1 MEGRKILQT
10 FYKQSINMNIIQIDM
25 PEKCR
30 YMSDYDRLLKE
41 ILPIDRK
48 FILNKT
54 ITGCGGTS
62 MFINSSL
69 PVVIIS
75 PRIQVLKEKHKQHPD
90 TFLFHIPL
98 CNDRAEAIREKM
110 QDLGVYLDCH
120 QGNLPFGQLSRP
132 PRILVTL
139 DSSDKVLSVL
149 KSRGMTDTFLFVVDE
164 FQCLMGDATFKGST
178 DMNFLVYLDREAQRI
193 CYLSA
198 TPIPDIFL
206 DNIPQFAGIPYY
218 KLEWDPEVIEEPTL
232 KEVRMKSGE
241 SAEKLCARLIQ
252 RYRENGYFER
262 KVLQGNVVY
271 SREACIFLNEVRS
284 IRNIIGQNNLKPDE
298 VTILC
303 SESKASE
310 LPKGFVAGGLCAD
323 RNNPVNKTFTFCT
336 KASFEGVDFYSTN
349 ASTYIF
355 INAGKEWQ
363 TLDIMLDIPQILGR
377 QRLDMNP
384 FRHDATIY
392 YKTMPERVTKEEF
405 ERKQREMEGKSQ
417 MILDTYNNAPD
428 NVREIFVELY
438 RDKATDRRFVDD
450 YIDLI
455 RENGYTTI
463 GFNYLVMVARWNSWH
478 QRNYY
483 YNNSCRLLT
492 SIQDAVRMCQKPE
505 ELKQFESWYYN
516 APPKDRLAGYARF
529 RKQYPQYDSLV
540 LQNPFIKME
549 FHHWYDTL
557 GYEEL
562 SKLGFQETD
571 VERAYNTVCAQET
584 IRDVCRRTFKAGVSY
599 SRQEVKGMLQKIY
612 DSIGLTGKTAKAKEL
627 AQYLPVIERQ
637 RTNEKG
643 KRGYFIEIREI

>member
-1 MEGRKILQT
+1 MQT
-10 FYKQSINMNIIQIDM
+10 FYKQSINMNMIQIDM

-30 YMSDYDRLLKE
+30 YMSDYDRLLKG

-120 QGNLPFGQLSRP
+120 QRNLPFGQLSRP
-132 PRILVTL
+132 PRIQVTL

-149 KSRGMTDTFLFVVDE
+149 KSRGVTDTFLFVVDE

-178 DMNFLVYLDREAQRI
+178 DMNFLVYLDREARRI

-405 ERKQREMEGKSQ
+405 ERKQSEMERKSQ

-428 NVREIFVELY
+428 NAREMFVELY

-455 RENGYTTI
+455 RENGHTTI
-463 GFNYLVMVARWNSWH
+463 GFNYLVMVARWNRWH

-549 FHHWYDTL
+549 FHHWYATL

-571 VERAYNTVCAQET
+571 MERAYNTVCAQET
-584 IRDVCRRTFKAGVSY
+584 IRDACRRTFKAGVSY

>member
-1 MEGRKILQT
+1 
-10 FYKQSINMNIIQIDM
+10 
-25 PEKCR
+25 
-30 YMSDYDRLLKE
+30 
-41 ILPIDRK
+41 
-48 FILNKT
+48 
-54 ITGCGGTS
+54 
-62 MFINSSL
+62 
-69 PVVIIS
+69 
-75 PRIQVLKEKHKQHPD
+75 
-90 TFLFHIPL
+90 
-98 CNDRAEAIREKM
+98 
-110 QDLGVYLDCH
+110 
-120 QGNLPFGQLSRP
+120 
-132 PRILVTL
+132 
-139 DSSDKVLSVL
+139 
-149 KSRGMTDTFLFVVDE
+149 
-164 FQCLMGDATFKGST
+164 
-178 DMNFLVYLDREAQRI
+178 
-193 CYLSA
+193 
-198 TPIPDIFL
+198 
-206 DNIPQFAGIPYY
+206 
-218 KLEWDPEVIEEPTL
+218 
-232 KEVRMKSGE
+232 MKSGE

-405 ERKQREMEGKSQ
+405 ERKQKEMERKSQ

-428 NVREIFVELY
+428 NAREMFVELY

-455 RENGYTTI
+455 RENGHTTI
-463 GFNYLVMVARWNSWH
+463 GFNYLVMVARWNRWH

-492 SIQDAVRMCQKPE
+492 SIQDAVRMYQKPE

-571 VERAYNTVCAQET
+571 MERAYNTVCAQET
-584 IRDVCRRTFKAGVSY
+584 IRDACRRTFKAGVSY

>member
-1 MEGRKILQT
+1 M
-10 FYKQSINMNIIQIDM
+10 NMIQIDM

-30 YMSDYDRLLKE
+30 YMSDYDRLLKG

-120 QGNLPFGQLSRP
+120 QGNLPFGQLSRA

-178 DMNFLVYLDREAQRI
+178 DMNFLVYLDWEARRI

-284 IRNIIGQNNLKPDE
+284 IRNIIGQHNLKPDE

-384 FRHDATIY
+384 FRYDATIY

-405 ERKQREMEGKSQ
+405 ERKQSEMERKSQ

-428 NVREIFVELY
+428 NAREMFVELY

-455 RENGYTTI
+455 RENGHTTI
-463 GFNYLVMVARWNSWH
+463 GFNYLVMVARWNRWH

-516 APPKDRLAGYARF
+516 APQKDRLAGYARF

-571 VERAYNTVCAQET
+571 MERAYNTVCAQET
-584 IRDVCRRTFKAGVSY
+584 IRDACRRTFKAGVSY

>member
-10 FYKQSINMNIIQIDM
+10 FYKQSINMNMIQIDM

-30 YMSDYDRLLKE
+30 YMSDYDRLLKG

-120 QGNLPFGQLSRP
+120 QRNLPFGQLSRP
-132 PRILVTL
+132 PRIQVTL

-149 KSRGMTDTFLFVVDE
+149 KSRGVTDTFLFVVDE

-178 DMNFLVYLDREAQRI
+178 DMNFLVYLDREARRI

-405 ERKQREMEGKSQ
+405 ERKQSEMERKSQ

-428 NVREIFVELY
+428 NAREMFVELY

-463 GFNYLVMVARWNSWH
+463 GFNYLVMVARWNRWH

-549 FHHWYDTL
+549 FHHWYATL

-571 VERAYNTVCAQET
+571 MERAYNTVCAQET
-584 IRDVCRRTFKAGVSY
+584 IRDACRRTFKAGVSY

-643 KRGYFIEIREI
+643 KRRYFIEIREI

>member
-1 MEGRKILQT
+1 M
-10 FYKQSINMNIIQIDM
+10 NMIQIDM

-30 YMSDYDRLLKE
+30 YMSDYDRLLKG

-120 QGNLPFGQLSRP
+120 QRNLPFGQLSRP
-132 PRILVTL
+132 PRIQVTL

-149 KSRGMTDTFLFVVDE
+149 KSRGVTDTFLFVVDE

-178 DMNFLVYLDREAQRI
+178 DMNFLVYLDREARRI

-284 IRNIIGQNNLKPDE
+284 IRNIIGQNNLKPDK

-405 ERKQREMEGKSQ
+405 ERKQSEMERKSQ

-428 NVREIFVELY
+428 NAREMFVELY

-584 IRDVCRRTFKAGVSY
+584 IRDACRRTFKAGVSY

>member
-1 MEGRKILQT
+1 M
-10 FYKQSINMNIIQIDM
+10 NMIQIDM

-30 YMSDYDRLLKE
+30 YMSDYDRLLKG

-120 QGNLPFGQLSRP
+120 LGNLPFGQLSRP

-178 DMNFLVYLDREAQRI
+178 DMNFLVYLDWEARRI

-206 DNIPQFAGIPYY
+206 DNIPQFVGIPYY

-384 FRHDATIY
+384 FRYDVTIY

-405 ERKQREMEGKSQ
+405 ERKQSEMERKSQ

-428 NVREIFVELY
+428 NAREMFIELY

-455 RENGYTTI
+455 RENGHTTI
-463 GFNYLVMVARWNSWH
+463 GFNYLVMVARWNRWH

-516 APPKDRLAGYARF
+516 APQKDRLAGYARF

-571 VERAYNTVCAQET
+571 MERAYNTVCAQET
-584 IRDVCRRTFKAGVSY
+584 IRDACRRTFKAGVSY

>member
-1 MEGRKILQT
+1 M
-10 FYKQSINMNIIQIDM
+10 IQIDM

-30 YMSDYDRLLKE
+30 YMSDYDRLLKG

-120 QGNLPFGQLSRP
+120 QRNLPFGQLSRP
-132 PRILVTL
+132 PRIQVTL

-149 KSRGMTDTFLFVVDE
+149 KSRGVTDTFLFVVDE

-178 DMNFLVYLDREAQRI
+178 DMNFLVYLDREARRI

-405 ERKQREMEGKSQ
+405 ERKQSEMERKSQ

-428 NVREIFVELY
+428 NAREMFVELY

-463 GFNYLVMVARWNSWH
+463 GFNYLVMVARWNRWH

-549 FHHWYDTL
+549 FHHWYATL

-571 VERAYNTVCAQET
+571 MERAYNTVCAQET
-584 IRDVCRRTFKAGVSY
+584 IRDACRRTFKAGVSY

-643 KRGYFIEIREI
+643 KRRYFIEIREI

>member
-1 MEGRKILQT
+1 M
-10 FYKQSINMNIIQIDM
+10 IQIDM

-30 YMSDYDRLLKE
+30 YMSDYDRLLKG

-120 QGNLPFGQLSRP
+120 QRNLPFGQLSRP
-132 PRILVTL
+132 PRIQVTL

-149 KSRGMTDTFLFVVDE
+149 KSRGVTDTFLFVVDE

-178 DMNFLVYLDREAQRI
+178 DMNFLVYLDREARRI

-405 ERKQREMEGKSQ
+405 ERKQSEMERKSQ

-428 NVREIFVELY
+428 NAREMFIELY

-455 RENGYTTI
+455 RENGHTTI
-463 GFNYLVMVARWNSWH
+463 GFNYLVMVARWNRWH

-549 FHHWYDTL
+549 FHHWYATL

-571 VERAYNTVCAQET
+571 MERAYNTVCAQET
-584 IRDVCRRTFKAGVSY
+584 IRDACRRTFKAGVSY

>member
-1 MEGRKILQT
+1 M
-10 FYKQSINMNIIQIDM
+10 NMIQIDM

-30 YMSDYDRLLKE
+30 YMSDYDRLLKG

-120 QGNLPFGQLSRP
+120 QGNLPFGQLSRA

-178 DMNFLVYLDREAQRI
+178 DMNFLVYLDWEARRI

-384 FRHDATIY
+384 FRYDATIY

-405 ERKQREMEGKSQ
+405 ERKQSEMERKSQ

-428 NVREIFVELY
+428 NAREMFVELY

-455 RENGYTTI
+455 RENGHTTI
-463 GFNYLVMVARWNSWH
+463 GFNYLVMVARWNRWH

-516 APPKDRLAGYARF
+516 APQKDRLAGYARF

-571 VERAYNTVCAQET
+571 MERAYNTVCAQET
-584 IRDVCRRTFKAGVSY
+584 IRDACRRTFKAGVSY

>member
-1 MEGRKILQT
+1 MSEYGEL
-10 FYKQSINMNIIQIDM
+10 IN
-25 PEKCR
+25 
-30 YMSDYDRLLKE
+30 Y
-41 ILPIDRK
+41 LPTDRK
-48 FILNKT
+48 FILDKT
-54 ITGCGGTS
+54 LTGCGGTS
-62 MFINSSL
+62 LFLNSYL
-69 PVVIIS
+69 PVVIIL
-75 PRIQVLKEKHKQHPD
+75 PRIQAGKEKSVQHPD
-90 TFLFHIPL
+90 CFWFHIPS
-98 CNDRAEAIREKM
+98 CNNREDEIKKKM
-110 QDLGVYLDCH
+110 QELDTYLYNH
-120 QGNLPFGQLSRP
+120 HWGGT

-139 DSSDKVLSVL
+139 DSSDKVISVL
-149 KSRGMTDTFLFVVDE
+149 KSRGIADSFLFVVDE
-164 FQCLMGDATFKGST
+164 FHCLMGDAMFKGST
-178 DMNFLVYLDREAQRI
+178 DMNFLTYIDNEVRCI

-206 DNIPQFAGIPYY
+206 EHIPQLTNIPYY
-218 KLEWDPEVIEEPTL
+218 KLEWDPDVIKEPAL
-232 KEVRMKSGE
+232 KGVMMKRGE
-241 SAEKLCARLIQ
+241 SAEKLCGQIIQ
-252 RYRENGYFER
+252 RYRKNGYFER
-262 KVLQGNVVY
+262 KLVQDNVVY
-271 SREACIFLNEVRS
+271 SREACFFLNEVRS

-323 RNNPVNKTFTFCT
+323 RNNSVNKTFTFCT

-405 ERKQREMEGKSQ
+405 ERKQSEMERKSQ

-428 NVREIFVELY
+428 NAREMFVELY

-463 GFNYLVMVARWNSWH
+463 GFNYLVMVARWNRWH

-549 FHHWYDTL
+549 FHHWYATL

-571 VERAYNTVCAQET
+571 MERAYNTVCAQET
-584 IRDVCRRTFKAGVSY
+584 IRDACRRTFKAGVSY

-643 KRGYFIEIREI
+643 KRRYFIEIREI

>member
-1 MEGRKILQT
+1 M
-10 FYKQSINMNIIQIDM
+10 IQIDM

-30 YMSDYDRLLKE
+30 YMSDYDRLLKG

-120 QGNLPFGQLSRP
+120 QGNLPFGQLSRA

-178 DMNFLVYLDREAQRI
+178 DMNFLVYLDWEARRI

-405 ERKQREMEGKSQ
+405 ERKQSEMERKSQ

-428 NVREIFVELY
+428 NAREMFVELY

-455 RENGYTTI
+455 RENGHTTI
-463 GFNYLVMVARWNSWH
+463 GFNYLVMVARWNRWH

-516 APPKDRLAGYARF
+516 APQKDRLAGYARF

-571 VERAYNTVCAQET
+571 MERAYNTVCAQET
-584 IRDVCRRTFKAGVSY
+584 IRDACRRTFKAGVSY

>member
-1 MEGRKILQT
+1 M
-10 FYKQSINMNIIQIDM
+10 NMIQIDM

-30 YMSDYDRLLKE
+30 YMSDYDRLLKG

-120 QGNLPFGQLSRP
+120 QGNLPFGQLSRA

-178 DMNFLVYLDREAQRI
+178 DMNFLVYLDWEARRI

-405 ERKQREMEGKSQ
+405 ERKQSEMERKSQ

-428 NVREIFVELY
+428 NAREMFVELY

-455 RENGYTTI
+455 RENGHTTI
-463 GFNYLVMVARWNSWH
+463 GFNYLVMVARWNRWH

-516 APPKDRLAGYARF
+516 APQKDRLAGYARF

-571 VERAYNTVCAQET
+571 MERAYNTVCAQET
-584 IRDVCRRTFKAGVSY
+584 IRDACRRTFKAGVSY

>member
-1 MEGRKILQT
+1 M
-10 FYKQSINMNIIQIDM
+10 NMIQIDM

-30 YMSDYDRLLKE
+30 YMSDYDRLLKG

-120 QGNLPFGQLSRP
+120 QGNLPFGQLSRA

-178 DMNFLVYLDREAQRI
+178 DMNFLVYLDREARRI

-405 ERKQREMEGKSQ
+405 ERKQSEMERKSQ

-428 NVREIFVELY
+428 NAREMFVELY

-455 RENGYTTI
+455 RENGHTTI
-463 GFNYLVMVARWNSWH
+463 GFNYLVMVARWNRWH

-516 APPKDRLAGYARF
+516 APQKDRLAGYARF

-571 VERAYNTVCAQET
+571 MERAYNTVCAQET
-584 IRDVCRRTFKAGVSY
+584 IRDACRRTFKAGVSY

>member
-1 MEGRKILQT
+1 M
-10 FYKQSINMNIIQIDM
+10 IQIDM

-30 YMSDYDRLLKE
+30 YMSDYDRLLKG

-132 PRILVTL
+132 PRIQVTL

-149 KSRGMTDTFLFVVDE
+149 KSRGVTDTFLFVVDE

-178 DMNFLVYLDREAQRI
+178 DMNFLVYLDREARRI

-405 ERKQREMEGKSQ
+405 ERKQSEMERKSQ
-417 MILDTYNNAPD
+417 MIIDTYNKAPD
-428 NVREIFVELY
+428 NAREMFVELY
-438 RDKATDRRFVDD
+438 RDKATERRFVDD
-450 YIDLI
+450 
-455 RENGYTTI
+455 
-463 GFNYLVMVARWNSWH
+463 
-478 QRNYY
+478 
-483 YNNSCRLLT
+483 
-492 SIQDAVRMCQKPE
+492 
-505 ELKQFESWYYN
+505 
-516 APPKDRLAGYARF
+516 
-529 RKQYPQYDSLV
+529 
-540 LQNPFIKME
+540 
-549 FHHWYDTL
+549 
-557 GYEEL
+557 
-562 SKLGFQETD
+562 
-571 VERAYNTVCAQET
+571 
-584 IRDVCRRTFKAGVSY
+584 
-599 SRQEVKGMLQKIY
+599 
-612 DSIGLTGKTAKAKEL
+612 
-627 AQYLPVIERQ
+627 
-637 RTNEKG
+637 
-643 KRGYFIEIREI
+643 

>member
-1 MEGRKILQT
+1 
-10 FYKQSINMNIIQIDM
+10 
-25 PEKCR
+25 
-30 YMSDYDRLLKE
+30 
-41 ILPIDRK
+41 
-48 FILNKT
+48 
-54 ITGCGGTS
+54 
-62 MFINSSL
+62 
-69 PVVIIS
+69 
-75 PRIQVLKEKHKQHPD
+75 
-90 TFLFHIPL
+90 
-98 CNDRAEAIREKM
+98 
-110 QDLGVYLDCH
+110 
-120 QGNLPFGQLSRP
+120 
-132 PRILVTL
+132 
-139 DSSDKVLSVL
+139 
-149 KSRGMTDTFLFVVDE
+149 
-164 FQCLMGDATFKGST
+164 
-178 DMNFLVYLDREAQRI
+178 
-193 CYLSA
+193 
-198 TPIPDIFL
+198 
-206 DNIPQFAGIPYY
+206 
-218 KLEWDPEVIEEPTL
+218 
-232 KEVRMKSGE
+232 
-241 SAEKLCARLIQ
+241 
-252 RYRENGYFER
+252 
-262 KVLQGNVVY
+262 
-271 SREACIFLNEVRS
+271 
-284 IRNIIGQNNLKPDE
+284 
-298 VTILC
+298 
-303 SESKASE
+303 
-310 LPKGFVAGGLCAD
+310 VAGGLCAD

-384 FRHDATIY
+384 FRYDATIY

-405 ERKQREMEGKSQ
+405 ERKQSEMERKSQ

-428 NVREIFVELY
+428 NAREMFIELY

-455 RENGYTTI
+455 RENGHTTI
-463 GFNYLVMVARWNSWH
+463 GFNYLVMVARWNRWH

-516 APPKDRLAGYARF
+516 APQKDRLAGYARF

-571 VERAYNTVCAQET
+571 MERAYNTVCAQET
-584 IRDVCRRTFKAGVSY
+584 IRDACRRTFKAGVSY

>member
-10 FYKQSINMNIIQIDM
+10 FYKQSINMNMIQIDM

-30 YMSDYDRLLKE
+30 YMSDYDRLLKG

-120 QGNLPFGQLSRP
+120 QGNLPFGQLSRA

-178 DMNFLVYLDREAQRI
+178 DMNFLVYLDWEARRI

-405 ERKQREMEGKSQ
+405 ERKQSEMERKSQ

-428 NVREIFVELY
+428 NAREMFVELY

-455 RENGYTTI
+455 RENGHTTI
-463 GFNYLVMVARWNSWH
+463 GFNYLVMVARWNRWH

-516 APPKDRLAGYARF
+516 APQKDRLAGYARF

-571 VERAYNTVCAQET
+571 MERAYNTVCAQET
-584 IRDVCRRTFKAGVSY
+584 IRDACRRTFKAGVSY

>member
-1 MEGRKILQT
+1 M
-10 FYKQSINMNIIQIDM
+10 NMIQIDM

-30 YMSDYDRLLKE
+30 YMSDYDRLLKG

-120 QGNLPFGQLSRP
+120 QRNLPFGQLSRP
-132 PRILVTL
+132 PRIQVTL

-149 KSRGMTDTFLFVVDE
+149 KSRRVTDTFLFVVDE

-178 DMNFLVYLDREAQRI
+178 DMNFLVYLDREARRI

-405 ERKQREMEGKSQ
+405 ERKQSEMERKSQ

-428 NVREIFVELY
+428 NAREMFVELY

-463 GFNYLVMVARWNSWH
+463 GFNYLVMVARWNRWH

-571 VERAYNTVCAQET
+571 MERAYNTVCAQET
-584 IRDVCRRTFKAGVSY
+584 IRDACRRTFKAGVSY

-627 AQYLPVIERQ
+627 AQYLPVTERQ